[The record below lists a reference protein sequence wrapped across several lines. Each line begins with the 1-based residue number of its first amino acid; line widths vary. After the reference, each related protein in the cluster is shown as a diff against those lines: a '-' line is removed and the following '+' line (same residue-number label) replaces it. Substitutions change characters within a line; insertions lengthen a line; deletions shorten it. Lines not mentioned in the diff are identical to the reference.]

1 MRLLVCGGREY
12 ADREKVFQ
20 VLDAFHRQSGPV
32 TLLIHGGAGRRRVL
46 GGTAICGAD
55 LIAADWALQQLCVCS
70 QSFPA
75 DWRKY
80 GKKAGPVRNQAM
92 IAFGHPEF
100 VIAFPGGRGT
110 ADMVSRAEAA
120 GIPRLVIA

>member
-46 GGTAICGAD
+46 MCIAGGVCAGAGSRIRIGAPRGKTA
-55 LIAADWALQQLCVCS
+55 
-70 QSFPA
+70 P
-75 DWRKY
+75 
-80 GKKAGPVRNQAM
+80 GP
-92 IAFGHPEF
+92 
-100 VIAFPGGRGT
+100 
-110 ADMVSRAEAA
+110 SRRDS
-120 GIPRLVIA
+120 G